1 MNTSVEKLEPSR
13 VRLTVNITAAEVD
26 QAIDAAYKQIAAKVR
41 IPGFR
46 AGKAPK
52 PMIDTHVGR
61 EAVLAE
67 AQDELLNSTYTK
79 AISAENL
86 RPMDQPEIGE
96 LDVIEAGKDFEY
108 VAEIEVRPELTLS
121 SVEGLKI
128 EVAPAEATDLEVD
141 AQIEHTRERFA
152 TLEPVEDRGVEK
164 DDFVLLSFTGLVEG
178 EAYDGNVVDQYLYE
192 LSRGLMPEEFDAAM
206 IGAKTGDQVFAEF
219 VIPDTTSNPDFAGKN
234 AKFTIDIHEIKAKAL
249 PPLDDDFA
257 SNAGGFDTL
266 EEMRTSVRD
275 QLNHSKAVGR
285 TGQIEQAARSAIA
298 ERLVGDVPETLI
310 INTQSDMTREF
321 IGGLES
327 RNINIVDY
335 LQATG
340 VDMDTFEASMREQ
353 AEDVARQELAL
364 EALFRKQGWEVT
376 DADIDRE
383 IATLSGSV
391 DADPTELRRKW
402 EVSGVLE
409 LLRAQ
414 VMHRR
419 ALEWL
424 VDPEHVTIED
434 VEASTQAAADT
445 EAAADPEAAADAEA
459 AKADSSGEDS
469 DTKE

>member
-13 VRLTVNITAAEVD
+13 VRLTVTVTAAEVD
-26 QAIDAAYKQIAAKVR
+26 EAIDAAYKQIAGKVR
-41 IPGFR
+41 VPGFR

-79 AISAENL
+79 AISDENL
-86 RPMDQPEIGE
+86 RPIDQPEIGE
-96 LDVIEAGKDFEY
+96 LDVIEAGTDFEY

-128 EVAPAEATDLEVD
+128 EVAPAEATDAEID
-141 AQIEHTRERFA
+141 AQIDHTRERFA

-178 EAYDGNVVDQYLYE
+178 EAYEGNVVDQYLYE
-192 LSRGLMPEEFDAAM
+192 LGRGLMPEEFDAAM
-206 IGAKTGDQVFAEF
+206 IGAKPGDRVVAEF

-234 AKFTIDIHEIKAKAL
+234 AQFTIDIHEIKAKTL
-249 PPLDDDFA
+249 PALDDEFA

-275 QLNHSKAVGR
+275 QLNHAKNVGR
-285 TGQIEQAARSAIA
+285 ARQLEQAARVAIA
-298 ERLVGDVPETLI
+298 ERLVGDVPETLV

-327 RNINIVDY
+327 RNINIMDY

-340 VDMDTFEASMREQ
+340 VDMETFEASMKEQ

-376 DADIDRE
+376 DADIDAE
-383 IATLSGSV
+383 IAALSGSSE
-391 DADPTELRRKW
+391 ADPAELRRKW
-402 EVSGVLE
+402 EVSGVLA

-424 VDPEHVTIED
+424 VDPENVTIDEVD
-434 VEASTQAAADT
+434 PSAHEPESAENDT
-445 EAAADPEAAADAEA
+445 EE
-459 AKADSSGEDS
+459 
-469 DTKE
+469 

>member
-26 QAIDAAYKQIAAKVR
+26 EAIDTAYKQVAGKVR

-61 EAVLAE
+61 EAVLSE
-67 AQDELLNSTYTK
+67 AQDNLLNDTYMK
-79 AISAENL
+79 AISAEGL

-96 LDVIEAGKDFEY
+96 LDMIEAGKDYEY

-121 SVEGLKI
+121 SVEGLKV
-128 EVAPAEATDLEVD
+128 EVAPAEASDREVD

-164 DDFVLLSFTGLVEG
+164 DDFVLLSFTGLIEG
-178 EAYDGNVVDQYLYE
+178 EAYEGNVVDQYLYE

-206 IGAKTGDQVFAEF
+206 IGAKPGDQVVAEF

-234 AKFTIDIHEIKAKAL
+234 ATFTIDIHEIKAKAL
-249 PPLDDDFA
+249 PALDDEFA
-257 SNAGGFDTL
+257 ANAGGFDTL

-275 QLNHSKAVGR
+275 QLNHAKTVGR
-285 TGQIEQAARSAIA
+285 TRQLEQAARAAIA

-310 INTQSDMTREF
+310 VNTQSDMTREF

-340 VDMDTFEASMREQ
+340 IEMDTFEASMREQ
-353 AEDVARQELAL
+353 AVDVARQELAL

-376 DADIDRE
+376 DADIDAE
-383 IATLSGSV
+383 IATLSGSSE
-391 DADPTELRRKW
+391 ADPAELRRKW

-424 VDPEHVTIED
+424 VDPENVTIEE
-434 VEASTQAAADT
+434 VEPAAPAADT
-445 EAAADPEAAADAEA
+445 DAAASDE
-459 AKADSSGEDS
+459 S
-469 DTKE
+469 DTEE